1 MDPLLQTKLGE
12 EDAKKLEA
20 IKNPE
25 VHRFISKYVKICDP
39 ESIFVSTGS
48 EDDMNFIRS
57 EALRLGEEK
66 ELATP
71 GHTVHFDG
79 YYDQARDR
87 KNTKY
92 LLPEGVRIGRHVN
105 AIERDE
111 GLREIH
117 ELMRGIMRGHRLY
130 VLFFCLGPVD
140 SKYRIPCI
148 QLTDSSYVAHTENLL
163 YRGGYKLFLEM
174 GDSNGFFKF
183 VHSSGELVNGV
194 SKNLDKRRIYI
205 DLEGKTVFSIN
216 TQYGGNTIGLK
227 KLAMRLAIHKASKE
241 GWLVEHMFIMGVHG
255 PNGRVTYFT
264 GAFPSLCGKTSTCM
278 LTGESIIGD
287 DIAFLW
293 RRDGKV
299 WSVNTEKGIFG
310 VIEGI
315 NPRDDQVLWRTL
327 HKPAEIIFSNVL
339 VTEDGKVYWVGMNG
353 DPPPRGTNYS
363 GEWFPGKRD
372 SEGKPIPPSH
382 KNARFA
388 IALKDVENVDPRLD
402 DPMGVEVGGIIYGGR
417 DSDTSVPVEESFNWI
432 HGVVTKGASLESE
445 ATAAVLG
452 DEGIREFNP
461 MANIDFLSIPLGD
474 YIQNYIEFGKDLKK
488 PPLIFSVNYFL
499 RDENGNF
506 LTSKMDKAVWLK
518 WMELRVHR
526 DTGAL
531 RTPTGFIPRYEDL
544 QRLFKEVLKREYSR
558 KSYIK
563 QFTLR
568 IPQNLA
574 KIERI
579 EKIYKTV
586 PNTPRLLFRVLSD
599 QKRRLMEA
607 KSRYGDYV
615 SPECFV

>member
-1 MDPLLQTKLGE
+1 
-12 EDAKKLEA
+12 
-20 IKNPE
+20 
-25 VHRFISKYVKICDP
+25 
-39 ESIFVSTGS
+39 
-48 EDDMNFIRS
+48 
-57 EALRLGEEK
+57 
-66 ELATP
+66 
-71 GHTVHFDG
+71 
-79 YYDQARDR
+79 
-87 KNTKY
+87 
-92 LLPEGVRIGRHVN
+92 
-105 AIERDE
+105 
-111 GLREIH
+111 
-117 ELMRGIMRGHRLY
+117 
-130 VLFFCLGPVD
+130 
-140 SKYRIPCI
+140 
-148 QLTDSSYVAHTENLL
+148 
-163 YRGGYKLFLEM
+163 
-174 GDSNGFFKF
+174 
-183 VHSSGELVNGV
+183 
-194 SKNLDKRRIYI
+194 
-205 DLEGKTVFSIN
+205 
-216 TQYGGNTIGLK
+216 
-227 KLAMRLAIHKASKE
+227 
-241 GWLVEHMFIMGVHG
+241 MGVHG